1 MTYQDLKNKL
11 TDGLYTGV
19 TLSSEEIFALC
30 LLLGSLPEDKEQ
42 EEIPSFFWKM
52 GKDSV
57 S

>member
-57 S
+57 Y